1 MKVKFSDSLKALCD
15 RNGDLVNE
23 IVIKGIRRS
32 LYIHNNEIDFYNF
45 NHPPLG
51 MYITLTTD
59 SEIQFRGF

>member
-1 MKVKFSDSLKALCD
+1 MKVQFSDSLKAICD

-59 SEIQFRGF
+59 SEIQFQGF

>member
-1 MKVKFSDSLKALCD
+1 MKVKFSDSLNALCD

-23 IVIKGIRRS
+23 IVIKGIRRG

-59 SEIQFRGF
+59 SEIQFQGF